1 MADSAQLSRRERQI
15 MDILYAH
22 GGATTMEVWRE
33 VPNPPTDMAVRR
45 LLHILE
51 EKGHVRRRKRGREFV
66 YVPRRS
72 KSRAGQAAFQHV
84 IDTFFGGA
92 LDEALV
98 AHLAK
103 KQSDVT
109 PEQLQRIHKL
119 IEQARK
125 EGR

>member
-1 MADSAQLSRRERQI
+1 MANGPKHSRRERQL

-22 GGATTMEVWRE
+22 DGATTMEVWRDL
-33 VPNPPTDMAVRR
+33 PDPPTDMAVRR

-66 YVPRRS
+66 YIPKRS
-72 KSRAGQAAFQHV
+72 KDQAGKAALQHV
-84 IDTFFGGA
+84 LDTFFEGA
-92 LDEALV
+92 LDEALA

-103 KQSDVT
+103 KQSNVS
-109 PEQLQRIHKL
+109 PEQLQRIQDL
-119 IEQARK
+119 IEKARK